1 MFKVSTELDRIFLF
15 GFRTAFGGGRSTGF
29 ALIYDSL
36 DAAKKYEPKFRLA
49 RVSSLFFIIFSFNVL
64 ILSVI
69 DIRMAWLKRERAQES
84 KLRRRRIVARRSGVL
99 AVELPDIKLRRLSH
113 KLLLL
118 VLHFDTVSFCYWK
131 VVS

>member
-1 MFKVSTELDRIFLF
+1 
-15 GFRTAFGGGRSTGF
+15 
-29 ALIYDSL
+29 
-36 DAAKKYEPKFRLA
+36 
-49 RVSSLFFIIFSFNVL
+49 
-64 ILSVI
+64 
-69 DIRMAWLKRERAQES
+69 MAWLKRERAQES

-131 VVS
+131 VVSGDYGIDMLNVFVVRICN